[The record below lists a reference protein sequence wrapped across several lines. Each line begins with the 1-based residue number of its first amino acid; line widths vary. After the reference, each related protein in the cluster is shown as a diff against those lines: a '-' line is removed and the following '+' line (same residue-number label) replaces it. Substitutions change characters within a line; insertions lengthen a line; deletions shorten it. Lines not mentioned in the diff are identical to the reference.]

1 MAKHTPQQWQ
11 ELVKLQQ
18 QSELSVTD
26 FCREHTL
33 VPKSFYYHQSK
44 ALKREA
50 TSGFS
55 QAIIKPDIPAP
66 KPQKEQTITL
76 ATSIGDLVFPAQ
88 ISPTII
94 IDVIKGLQS

>member
-1 MAKHTPQQWQ
+1 MARNTPLQWQ

-26 FCREHTL
+26 FCRKHTI

-44 ALKREA
+44 ALKSEA

-55 QAIIKPDIPAP
+55 QAIIKPDIPATIA
-66 KPQKEQTITL
+66 QKGQTITL
-76 ATSIGDLVFPAQ
+76 VTSIGDLVFPAQ

>member
-1 MAKHTPQQWQ
+1 MEKHTPQQWQ
-11 ELVKLQQ
+11 EIVKLQQ

-26 FCREHTL
+26 FCRKHTIA
-33 VPKSFYYHQSK
+33 PKSFYYHQSK
-44 ALKREA
+44 ALKSEA

-55 QAIIKPDIPAP
+55 QAIIKPAIPAP
-66 KPQKEQTITL
+66 KAQKGQTITL

-94 IDVIKGLQS
+94 IDVIKGLQA

>member
-1 MAKHTPQQWQ
+1 MARNTPLQWQ

-44 ALKREA
+44 SLKSEA

-66 KPQKEQTITL
+66 KAQKGQTITL

>member
-11 ELVKLQQ
+11 EIVKLQQ

-26 FCREHTL
+26 FCRKHTIAS
-33 VPKSFYYHQSK
+33 KSFYYHQSK
-44 ALKREA
+44 ALKSEV

-66 KPQKEQTITL
+66 IAQKGQT
-76 ATSIGDLVFPAQ
+76 
-88 ISPTII
+88 
-94 IDVIKGLQS
+94 IKGLQS

>member
-1 MAKHTPQQWQ
+1 MARHTPQQWQ

-26 FCREHTL
+26 FCREHTI

-44 ALKREA
+44 ALKSEA
-50 TSGFS
+50 ASGFS
-55 QAIIKPDIPAP
+55 QAIIKPDVTAP
-66 KPQKEQTITL
+66 ITQKGQTITL

-88 ISPTII
+88 ISPRII